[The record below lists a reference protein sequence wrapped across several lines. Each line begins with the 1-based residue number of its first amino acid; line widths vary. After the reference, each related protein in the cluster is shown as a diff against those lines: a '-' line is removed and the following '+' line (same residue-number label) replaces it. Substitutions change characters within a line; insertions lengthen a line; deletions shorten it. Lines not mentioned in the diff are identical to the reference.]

1 MPTPSSRDSAG
12 DTSLALE
19 QYKLAVD
26 MADRLGGRRQSA
38 NAFFLSVVSALTVVG
53 GLEIVSEQFWRYV
66 VSVITMIVCF
76 MWWWMLDSYRSIAE
90 AKFKVIHEIERALP
104 FAMFADEEQHYKSS
118 KRYKPLSRIEQAV
131 PMLFLAVNLVGAV
144 AAAVIT

>member
-1 MPTPSSRDSAG
+1 MTRASCSNNTNSRLTWLIDSAVAVNQLTPSSCP
-12 DTSLALE
+12 
-19 QYKLAVD
+19 
-26 MADRLGGRRQSA
+26 
-38 NAFFLSVVSALTVVG
+38 VVSALTVVG

-66 VSVITMIVCF
+66 VSVITMIVCL

-118 KRYKPLSRIEQAV
+118 KRYKPLSGIEQVV
-131 PMLFLAVNLVGAV
+131 PMLFLVVNLVSAV
-144 AAAVIT
+144 ASAVIT